1 MSEKIS
7 MSGLNLQFF
16 TLFRMLEDFRKNNN
30 SVYFEDVEEDEIP
43 FRKIALIKYKIHQI
57 LNLML
62 DYSYYYDTDDVS
74 VDCMMNI
81 LQNAFAYIEEL
92 SDCKLDKEE

>member
-43 FRKIALIKYKIHQI
+43 FP
-57 LNLML
+57 
-62 DYSYYYDTDDVS
+62 YYP
-74 VDCMMNI
+74 
-81 LQNAFAYIEEL
+81 
-92 SDCKLDKEE
+92 